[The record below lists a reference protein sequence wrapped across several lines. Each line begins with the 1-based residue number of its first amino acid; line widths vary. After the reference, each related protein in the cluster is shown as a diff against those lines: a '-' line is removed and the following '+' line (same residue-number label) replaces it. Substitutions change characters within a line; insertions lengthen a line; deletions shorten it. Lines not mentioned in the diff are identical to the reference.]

1 MGAVESQPVM
11 TLLLGDYHLDGT
23 VDAVDYV
30 IWRFTLGDT
39 LTAGSGADGS
49 GNGVV
54 DQADYQVWQSN
65 FGRTLPVGEV
75 GAMDEAILRFS
86 SNHNW
91 FDESRSDGRVNTP
104 LERVVTA
111 KSRHFD
117 LLLILDAGHSSPL
130 STAARDAAISDGND
144 VLMDWNIT

>member
-1 MGAVESQPVM
+1 
-11 TLLLGDYHLDGT
+11 
-23 VDAVDYV
+23 
-30 IWRFTLGDT
+30 
-39 LTAGSGADGS
+39 
-49 GNGVV
+49 
-54 DQADYQVWQSN
+54 
-65 FGRTLPVGEV
+65 
-75 GAMDEAILRFS
+75 MDEAILRFS

-144 VLMDWNIT
+144 DIMGVTDVAGQLLDGLEHNVI